1 MCEVSRSTAVRVC
14 GRPVAP
20 VCLCVDVAWV
30 CARCR
35 GAAFYYNLFAFDFVW
50 GARTKYRICQAHRP
64 PPLPSSLTHRGRRG
78 QPLYS
83 PHSFSSASIMTTEL
97 PRITT
102 MPTLFCSL
110 ADTCAFENQARIS
123 HQSLSRAIAPRLW
136 SPQVSGIEGRVTLTT
151 STVSS
156 STRFIN

>member
-20 VCLCVDVAWV
+20 VCVDV

-64 PPLPSSLTHRGRRG
+64 PPLPSSRSHRGRRG
-78 QPLYS
+78 ALYS

-136 SPQVSGIEGRVTLTT
+136 SPQGSGSGACVTLTT